1 MKQTDTTLA
10 AALTRL
16 EKHYVPQKNV
26 TYERHKFRQRKQ
38 GSEESIDDFITALR
52 TLARECKFGQ
62 LEDEAIR
69 DQLVEG
75 TNEMRVQERLLAE
88 KDLKLDKAIQIAR
101 SVELAKEQVKGLKK
115 NELTSATPLNESGV
129 FQVGKSTR
137 PNRNFSQGKFPF
149 RNEHF
154 KGKREFKKETM
165 FTSKCTRC
173 GLDSHTSEKCGAR
186 NARCRKC
193 GKSGHYARV
202 CKTTR
207 VRLLVEPDNPQET
220 IKPET
225 KNLADNEQLCDVV
238 NSDPYAI

>member
-1 MKQTDTTLA
+1 
-10 AALTRL
+10 
-16 EKHYVPQKNV
+16 
-26 TYERHKFRQRKQ
+26 
-38 GSEESIDDFITALR
+38 
-52 TLARECKFGQ
+52 
-62 LEDEAIR
+62 
-69 DQLVEG
+69 
-75 TNEMRVQERLLAE
+75 MRVQERLLAE

-129 FQVGKSTR
+129 FQVGKSTG
-137 PNRNFSQGKFPF
+137 PNRNFSQGKFPY

-165 FTSKCTRC
+165 FNGKCTRC

-207 VRLLVEPDNPQET
+207 VGLLVEPDNPQET

-225 KNLADNEQLCDVV
+225 KNLADNEQLCDGVD
-238 NSDPYAI
+238 SDPYGIYISIKKKANCSTTPTL